1 MNIPELIDQIRLE
14 SEEELNKFLKGLNK
28 EKIIQL
34 IIDPKD
40 GKMFGLSS
48 NGTVYI
54 RMNYNGEWDIY
65 SKSIANNNQT

>member
-14 SEEELNKFLKGLNK
+14 SEEELSKFLKGLNK
-28 EKIIQL
+28 EKIIQI

-40 GKMFGLSS
+40 GEMFGLSS

-54 RMNYNGEWDIY
+54 RMHCNREWEIY
-65 SKSIANNNQT
+65 SKPIADN